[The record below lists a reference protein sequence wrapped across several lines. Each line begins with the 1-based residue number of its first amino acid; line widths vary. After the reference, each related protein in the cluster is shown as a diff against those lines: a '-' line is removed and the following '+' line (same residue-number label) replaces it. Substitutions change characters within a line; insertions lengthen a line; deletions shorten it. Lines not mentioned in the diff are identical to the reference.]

1 MHIRRLP
8 ENDVTNGWSRILPD
22 RQAKPALDRDLLA
35 DWIVVGGGYAG
46 LAAARRLAGNRP
58 DEKIALVEAGE
69 CGENASGRNSGFAID
84 LPHTVSS
91 SLGELDGS
99 HRYMRLARAA
109 IAELETRVREHGIAC
124 DWTKNG
130 KYHGAVTAQGADS
143 MLQPFAKE
151 LEALDEPYRWV
162 DAAELK
168 AKLGTAHFHSAVYTP
183 GCVLMNPAAL
193 TAGLADSL
201 PENVDLFE
209 NTPVISVDYA
219 NGVVVTTPDGSVRA
233 PRMILAANG
242 FGEQF
247 GFMRRKFVHLG
258 LHASLT
264 RPLNGAE
271 QKAFGVAEPWGLTPV
286 NGFGGIT
293 MRYTNDR
300 RILIR
305 QQIDVAFGQRIS
317 AARQQQMV
325 RQHKRLFD
333 ARFPMLADVEME
345 HTWSGFICMS
355 LNGAPAFGQQ
365 ASNVWMAACQNG
377 IGVTKGTISGLLVA
391 DLACGRDNPLI
402 ADMQSL
408 GTPVTLPPQPL
419 SAIGARLRM
428 AWELWRNRHEA

>member
-1 MHIRRLP
+1 MKIKRLP
-8 ENDVTNGWSRILPD
+8 ENDATNGWSRILP
-22 RQAKPALDRDLLA
+22 RRLTKPSLDRNVIA

-46 LAAARRLAGNRP
+46 LAAARRLAENRP
-58 DEKIALVEAGE
+58 EEKIALVEAGQ

-109 IAELETRVREHGIAC
+109 IAELDTLVREHGIEC
-124 DWTKNG
+124 DWSKNG
-130 KYHGAVTAQGADS
+130 KYHGAVTARGAEA
-143 MLQPFAKE
+143 MLRPFANE
-151 LEALDEPYRWV
+151 LDALGEPYRWV
-162 DAAELK
+162 EADEMRR
-168 AKLGTAHFHSAVYTP
+168 KLGTTHFHSAVYTP

-193 TAGLADSL
+193 TAGLADKL
-201 PENVDLFE
+201 PHNVELFE
-209 NTPVISVDYA
+209 DTPVVSVDYA
-219 NGVVVTTPDGSVRA
+219 NGVEATTPAGSVRA

-247 GFMRRKFVHLG
+247 GFMQRKFVHLG

-264 RPLNGAE
+264 RRLNDAE
-271 QKAFGVAEPWGLTPV
+271 QQAYGVAEPWGLTPA

-317 AARQQQMV
+317 RSRQQQMAL
-325 RQHKRLFD
+325 QHKKLFD
-333 ARFPMLADVEME
+333 ARFPMLADVGME

-365 ASNVWMAACQNG
+365 ASNVWIAACQNG
-377 IGVTKGTISGLLVA
+377 IGVTKGTISGLLAA

-402 ADMQSL
+402 ADMESL
-408 GTPVTLPPQPL
+408 GTPATLPPQPL
-419 SAIGARLRM
+419 SAIGARARM